1 MSTASPIDRAVRRL
15 QAALDALENLV
26 EERLGSDAKLAELEG
41 ELQRIGLDRSRL
53 AQSVDAAESR
63 AERLES
69 ANQEVSRRLVA
80 TMETIRGVVE
90 RNGTG

>member
-1 MSTASPIDRAVRRL
+1 MSPASPIDRAVRRL
-15 QAALDALENLV
+15 QAALDALEGLV
-26 EERLGSDAKLAELEG
+26 DERLAAEAKLGELEG

-80 TMETIRGVVE
+80 AMETIRAVIG
-90 RNGTG
+90 RGSKG

>member
-1 MSTASPIDRAVRRL
+1 MSSASPIDRAVRRL
-15 QAALDALENLV
+15 QVALDALEGVV
-26 EERLGSDAKLAELEG
+26 EDRIGADTKLAELEG

-63 AERLES
+63 AERLET

-80 TMETIRGVVE
+80 AMESIRGVIDRSE
-90 RNGTG
+90 AG

>member
-1 MSTASPIDRAVRRL
+1 MSSASPIDRAVRRL
-15 QAALDALENLV
+15 QAALDALEGVV
-26 EERLGSDAKLAELEG
+26 EDRLGADAKLAELEG

-69 ANQEVSRRLVA
+69 ANQEVSRRLVGA
-80 TMETIRGVVE
+80 METIRGVLD
-90 RNGTG
+90 RDGAG

>member
-1 MSTASPIDRAVRRL
+1 MSSASPIDRAVHRL
-15 QAALDALENLV
+15 QAALDALEGLV
-26 EERLGSDAKLAELEG
+26 DERLAAEAQLGELEG

-80 TMETIRGVVE
+80 AMETIRAVIG
-90 RNGTG
+90 RGGKG